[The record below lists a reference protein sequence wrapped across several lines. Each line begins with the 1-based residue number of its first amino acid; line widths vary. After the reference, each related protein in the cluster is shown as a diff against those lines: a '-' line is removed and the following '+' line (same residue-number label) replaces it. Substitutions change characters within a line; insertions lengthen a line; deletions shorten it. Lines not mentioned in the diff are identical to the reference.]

1 MKAPLSGCF
10 FCYRD
15 VTMILNRLSI
25 TASAALILMSGSA
38 LASTQEEFYKSF
50 KAGQYPKALEALNNI
65 KDATPGTK
73 SYLLGLTYS
82 KMQEYDKAAASFEIA
97 IREKNTSA
105 DLYYEYGQALYAGNE
120 LKKAREAFKSS
131 ANNNFNRPA
140 SLYYVAHISQILEEH
155 DTAKEYFLLA
165 IKDKKSDE
173 KMKQIAQFQLGET
186 LLSIA
191 REKSA
196 QPEDLNRRVE
206 KYILPM
212 MNSAYNLDKR
222 SSLAADINTRISE
235 VMVEFNLDPNLLY
248 NGRRVDPKRYNGYVS
263 QKVRHDDNISLVN
276 EENNVQQTKKA
287 SFIFET
293 EAYGAYNFILNKRYI
308 ISPEARL
315 TFTQHTDRTEPEV
328 YQNDSFV
335 MNFALKNKY
344 EHRIKD
350 LPASFI
356 FDIEY
361 SKTNK
366 DWQAQKKKE
375 FYAKSTTFTFGETFS
390 YFDFGDTTVK
400 LKRKNYVGAT
410 ESISNHTTII
420 SADQTIF
427 LPIQHLIVAMFEA
440 DFIDNF
446 NNSSTN
452 TNTFL
457 FRLDYIIPE
466 IRPTYTLGLA
476 LATTMTDTLDQRTTR
491 GTEVSL
497 NPSIDLAKDLSA
509 NSKISINYDFTKS
522 SSDDPNY
529 AYSKSVFTTEYRY
542 SF

>member
-1 MKAPLSGCF
+1 
-10 FCYRD
+10 
-15 VTMILNRLSI
+15 MILNRLSI
-25 TASAALILMSGSA
+25 TASAALILMSSNA
-38 LASTQEEFYKSF
+38 FANTQEEFYKNF

-65 KDATPGTK
+65 KDSTLGTRP
-73 SYLLGLTYS
+73 YLLGLTYS
-82 KMQEYDKAAASFEIA
+82 KMQEYDKAAANFEIA
-97 IREKNTSA
+97 IREKNTNS

-120 LKKAREAFKSS
+120 LKKAREAFRNS
-131 ANNNFNRPA
+131 AKNKFNRPA

-155 DTAKEYFLLA
+155 EVAKEYFIMA
-165 IKDKKSDE
+165 IKDKESDA

-186 LLSIA
+186 LLLIA

-196 QPEDLNRRVE
+196 QPEDLYRRVE

-235 VMVEFNLDPNLLY
+235 VMVEFNLDPNLLA
-248 NGRRVDPKRYNGYVS
+248 NGRRINPKRYNAYVS
-263 QKVRHDDNISLVN
+263 QKIRYDDNISLVN

-287 SFIFET
+287 SFIFES
-293 EAYGAYNFILNKRYI
+293 EAYGSYDFIINKRYI

-315 TFTQHTDRTEPEV
+315 TYTQHSDRTESEV

-335 MNFALKNKY
+335 MNIALKNKY
-344 EHRIKD
+344 EHKLRE

-356 FDIEY
+356 FDIDY

-375 FYAKSTTFTFGETFS
+375 FYAKSTTFTFGENFS
-390 YFDFGDTTVK
+390 YFDFGDTTFK
-400 LKRKNYVGAT
+400 IKRKNYVGASET
-410 ESISNHTTII
+410 ISNHTTAI

-446 NNSSTN
+446 NNAATN

-491 GTEVSL
+491 GTEVSW
-497 NPSIDLAKDLSA
+497 NPSVDLAKDLSDK
-509 NSKISINYDFTKS
+509 SKISINYDFTKS
-522 SSDDPNY
+522 SSNDPNY
-529 AYSKSVFTTEYRY
+529 AYTKSVFTTEYRY

>member
-1 MKAPLSGCF
+1 MN
-10 FCYRD
+10 
-15 VTMILNRLSI
+15 INRLSI
-25 TASAALILMSGSA
+25 TASAALILMSGNA
-38 LASTQEEFYKSF
+38 FGNTQEEFYKSF
-50 KAGQYPKALEALNNI
+50 KAGQYPKALEALSGMKNGSL
-65 KDATPGTK
+65 ATK

-82 KMQEYDKAAASFEIA
+82 KMQEYDKAAKNFEIA
-97 IREKNTSA
+97 IREKNNNN
-105 DLYYEYGQALYAGNE
+105 DLYYEYGQALYASNE
-120 LKKAREAFKSS
+120 LKKAREAFKTS
-131 ANNNFNRPA
+131 ANNKFNRPA

-155 DTAKEYFLLA
+155 DVAKEYFLMT
-165 IKDKKSDE
+165 IKDKESDS
-173 KMKQIAQFQLGET
+173 KMKQISQFQLGET
-186 LLSIA
+186 LLAIA

-196 QPEDLNRRVE
+196 QPEDLHRRVE

-222 SSLAADINTRISE
+222 SSLSADINTRISE
-235 VMVEFNLDPNLLY
+235 VMVEFNLDPNLLA
-248 NGRRVDPKRYNGYVS
+248 NGRRVDPKRYNGYAS
-263 QKVRHDDNISLVN
+263 QKVRYDDNISLVN
-276 EENNVQQTKKA
+276 EENNVQQTKKS
-287 SFIFET
+287 SFIFES
-293 EAYGAYNFILNKRYI
+293 EAYGVYNFILNKRYI

-315 TFTQHTDRTEPEV
+315 TFTQHSDRTESEV

-335 MNFALKNKY
+335 MNFSLKNKY
-344 EHRIKD
+344 EHKIKD

-356 FDIEY
+356 FDIDY

-375 FYAKSTTFTFGETFS
+375 FYAKSTTFTLGESFS

-400 LKRKNYVGAT
+400 LKRKNYIGASET
-410 ESISNHTTII
+410 ISNHTTAF

-427 LPIQHLIVAMFEA
+427 LPIQHLIVAMFEV

-457 FRLDYIIPE
+457 FRFDYIIPE

-491 GTEVSL
+491 GTEVSW
-497 NPSIDLAKDLSA
+497 NPSVDLSKDLSA
-509 NSKISINYDFTKS
+509 KSKISINYDFTKS
-522 SSDDPNY
+522 TSNDPNY
-529 AYSKSVFTTEYRY
+529 AYTKGVFTTEYRY

>member
-1 MKAPLSGCF
+1 
-10 FCYRD
+10 
-15 VTMILNRLSI
+15 MILNRLSI
-25 TASAALILMSGSA
+25 TASAALILMSGSTFA
-38 LASTQEEFYKSF
+38 NTQEEFYKNF
-50 KAGQYPKALEALNNI
+50 KAGQYPKALLALGQI
-65 KDATPGTK
+65 KNAGAGVK
-73 SYLLGLTYS
+73 AYLSGLTYS
-82 KMQEYDKAAASFEIA
+82 KMQEYDKAAANFEIA

-120 LKKAREAFKSS
+120 LKKAREAFKTS

-155 DTAKEYFLLA
+155 DVAKEYFLKA
-165 IKDKKSDE
+165 IKDKTSDA
-173 KMKQIAQFQLGET
+173 KMRQIAQFQLGET
-186 LLSIA
+186 LLAIA

-196 QPEDLNRRVE
+196 QPEDLLRRVE

-222 SSLAADINTRISE
+222 SSLATDINTRISE

-248 NGRRVDPKRYNGYVS
+248 NGRRVNPKRYSGYLS
-263 QKVRHDDNISLVN
+263 QKIRHDDNISLVN

-287 SFIFET
+287 SLIFES
-293 EAYGAYNFILNKRYI
+293 EAYGGYDFILNKRYI
-308 ISPEARL
+308 ISPEARF

-344 EHRIKD
+344 EHRVRD

-356 FDIEY
+356 FDIDY
-361 SKTNK
+361 SRTNK
-366 DWQAQKKKE
+366 DWNAQKKKE
-375 FYAKSTTFTFGETFS
+375 FYSKATTFTIGESFS
-390 YFDFGDTTVK
+390 YFSFGDTTVK
-400 LKRKNYVGAT
+400 LKRKNYVGASET
-410 ESISNHTTII
+410 ISNHTTSF

-427 LPIQHLIVAMFEA
+427 LPIQHLIVGMFQA

-446 NNSSTN
+446 NNPSSN
-452 TNTFL
+452 TNTFM
-457 FRLDYIIPE
+457 FRMDYIVPE

-476 LATTMTDTLDQRTTR
+476 LATTLTDTLDQRTTR

-497 NPSIDLAKDLSA
+497 NPSIDLSKDLSDK
-509 NSKISINYDFTKS
+509 SKVSINYDYTKS

-529 AYSKSVFTTEYRY
+529 AYSKNVFTTEYRY

>member
-1 MKAPLSGCF
+1 
-10 FCYRD
+10 
-15 VTMILNRLSI
+15 MILNRLSI